1 MISDKNIKEWQREFP
16 LLKDIMDTKEVFWYN
31 PGYQKQVTSSKIDI
45 SKEDI
50 KDASDRLK
58 RFAPYISKMFPET
71 KDNKGLIESKLDQI
85 TDFKQILNQL
95 FQTDIK
101 GEIYLKRDDSLP
113 IAGSIKARGGIYE
126 VLKYAETLALKN
138 NMLNKRDDYVVFAS
152 EKFKNMFS
160 KYSLAVGSTG
170 NLGLSIG
177 IMGATLGFKTTVHM
191 SHDAKEWK
199 KRLLRERGVIVKEYE
214 SDYSKA
220 VEEGRKESEGDPTS
234 YFIDDEKSKDL
245 FLGYSVAAL
254 RLKKQFKK
262 QNIIIDNDNPLLV
275 YLPCGVGGGPGG
287 ICFGLKKIFGQNV
300 HCFFAEPTHSPAM
313 LIGMMTGKH
322 NEITVQQFGLD
333 NKTAADGLAV
343 GKPSK
348 FVGEIMEPILSGI
361 YTLQD
366 KILFRLLKQLY
377 IKRNIKLEPSALAG
391 FPGPA
396 RLTQNISK
404 LKFIKKDKVKQFSNN
419 SIHLIWATG
428 GSMVPDE
435 IFNEYLKQ

>member
-126 VLKYAETLALKN
+126 VLKYAETLAFKN